1 MRRRLVSGAAVFAVL
16 ACVLCSPGI
25 ASAHD
30 AVPAGPSPEALV
42 QATNAMLR
50 PADVPK
56 TYPNIRDGGVEFD
69 TGYRTSY
76 WGTDDFDVCFDPLT
90 AMPVKVSWWNGAT
103 IYEASYGARDDIA
116 ARVNQWVYDYPT
128 PDAALKAWTDFS
140 KSATAK
146 CNGSHTVDGISY
158 VAKTT
163 PVVGVEGVRGL
174 GVYMFSSN
182 PDSYKYTVVNLI
194 GSSIQMVGGYDG
206 DTNPLKDGR
215 AATVRKIA
223 AELTVRW
230 QSRAQL
236 PITQNPLITR
246 AASTMIQPSDLTP
259 ATPILQPGRGG
270 DSYFANRANAL
281 SLCSQDVTSPAPH
294 DSFRTSLGVG
304 EPPASIPGDIDQT
317 MYVYSSA
324 SAAKNAW
331 SQLTKI
337 LSSCTSKAKASASG
351 MTTKQGVSPLT
362 FNGVAG
368 IWTRSWWKPEPIS
381 ESDYGLYL
389 LVGNAIQVVSYSRA
403 LKGDTSAPIDQ
414 AAVNKLAES
423 LALRWSGSLR

>member
-1 MRRRLVSGAAVFAVL
+1 
-16 ACVLCSPGI
+16 
-25 ASAHD
+25 
-30 AVPAGPSPEALV
+30 
-42 QATNAMLR
+42 MLR

-56 TYPNIRDGGVEFD
+56 TYPNVRDGWVEFD
-69 TGYRTSY
+69 TGYQTSN
-76 WGTDDFDVCFDPLT
+76 WGTDDFAVCFDPLT
-90 AMPVKVSWWNGAT
+90 ATPVVVTWWNGAT

-163 PVVGVEGVRGL
+163 PVAGDEGVRGL

-182 PDSYKYTVVNLI
+182 PDSYNYTVVNLI

-215 AATVRKIA
+215 AATVRTIA
-223 AELTVRW
+223 AELAVRW
-230 QSRAQL
+230 LGRAQL
-236 PITQNPLITR
+236 PITQDPLITR
-246 AASTMIQPSDLTP
+246 AASTMIQPADLTP
-259 ATPILQPGRGG
+259 GTPILQPDQGG
-270 DSYFANRANAL
+270 DSYFANRANTL
-281 SLCSQDVTSPAPH
+281 SLCSQDVTSPAPRE
-294 DSFRTSLGVG
+294 SFRTSLGLG
-304 EPPASIPGDIDQT
+304 ELPASIPGDIDQT

-337 LSSCTSKAKASASG
+337 LSSCTSKAQASASD
-351 MTTKQGVSPLT
+351 MKANQGLSPLT

-381 ESDYGLYL
+381 ESTYSLYL

-403 LKGDTSAPIDQ
+403 LKSDNAAPIDQ
-414 AAVNKLAES
+414 AAVNQVAEAS
-423 LALRWSGSLR
+423 ALRWSATR